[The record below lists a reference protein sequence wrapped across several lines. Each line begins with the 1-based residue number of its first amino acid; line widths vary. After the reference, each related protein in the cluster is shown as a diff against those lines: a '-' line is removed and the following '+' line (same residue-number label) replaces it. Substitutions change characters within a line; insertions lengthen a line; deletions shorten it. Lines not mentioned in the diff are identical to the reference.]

1 MARIIITCG
10 RLCSGKTTYAKRLA
24 KLLPAVRFSVDDL
37 TLLLLG
43 PYPGDILDEY
53 VEKLEN
59 YFMAKSLELAECGI
73 SSVIDVGLWT
83 KEERAAVRD
92 WYAARGAECEIHY
105 IKISKEEWR
114 RRIFA
119 RNSDVEAGRTE
130 AYYVDENLLKK
141 FESFFEEP
149 KPGEVDKIVDGEDNL

>member
-10 RLCSGKTTYAKRLA
+10 KLCSGKTTYSKRLA
-24 KLLPAVRFSVDDL
+24 GELPAVHFSVDEL

-43 PYPGDILDEY
+43 PYPGDVLDEY

-59 YFMAKSLELAECGI
+59 YFFEKSIELAKSGI
-73 SSVIDVGLWT
+73 SSVIDIGLWT
-83 KEERAAVRD
+83 KAEREAVRKFYRD
-92 WYAARGAECEIHY
+92 RGADCELHY
-105 IKISKEEWR
+105 LKVSQGEWR
-114 RRIFA
+114 RRIDK
-119 RNSDVEAGRTE
+119 RNRDVEAGITQ

-149 KPGEVDKIVDGEDNL
+149 SPEEVDEIVDSTET